1 MRIGNEQ
8 LAPVNGVEIAYQE
21 FGDPDGEPMLLVMG
35 LGTQMIAWDEG
46 FCELLVAAGYRV
58 VRFDNRDVGRSTW
71 LDHFGV
77 PNKAAMLLGLP
88 RGLAYSLDDMAD
100 DLAGLITYLELESA
114 HVVGASQGGMIAQV
128 LGYRRPELVRS
139 LGLIMT
145 GAGKRISS
153 LPRLRALGAILAAPP
168 KARDDYIDAISRTF
182 KVIGSPDYPPDPERL
197 RALIAAGYDRAHH
210 PVGAARQLHAITA
223 SGDRSRKL
231 RSIRAPTVV
240 VHGSRDPLVRPAA
253 GRAVAAA
260 IPGAELK
267 VIEGMGH
274 DLPPQ
279 LWPQITGH
287 LIANARRAEPAEGQ
301 TGVETVAP
309 GFSR

>member
-1 MRIGNEQ
+1 MSAQTPGG
-8 LAPVNGVEIAYQE
+8 LTVAVTGPT
-21 FGDPDGEPMLLVMG
+21 GD
-35 LGTQMIAWDEG
+35 
-46 FCELLVAAGYRV
+46 
-58 VRFDNRDVGRSTW
+58 
-71 LDHFGV
+71 
-77 PNKAAMLLGLP
+77 
-88 RGLAYSLDDMAD
+88 
-100 DLAGLITYLELESA
+100 
-114 HVVGASQGGMIAQV
+114 
-128 LGYRRPELVRS
+128 
-139 LGLIMT
+139 
-145 GAGKRISS
+145 
-153 LPRLRALGAILAAPP
+153 
-168 KARDDYIDAISRTF
+168 
-182 KVIGSPDYPPDPERL
+182 
-197 RALIAAGYDRAHH
+197 
-210 PVGAARQLHAITA
+210 
-223 SGDRSRKL
+223 
-231 RSIRAPTVV
+231 PTVV